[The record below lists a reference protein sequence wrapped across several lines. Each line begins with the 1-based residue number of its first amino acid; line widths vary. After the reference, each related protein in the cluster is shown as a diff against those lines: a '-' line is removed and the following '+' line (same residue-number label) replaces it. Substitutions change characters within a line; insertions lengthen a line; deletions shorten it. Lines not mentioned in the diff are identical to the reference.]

1 MFSHERFAMDQM
13 VSDSNCCV
21 GRRPGI
27 FDHRLGAICFALGR
41 ANRRRDCVAA
51 TYSTFKS
58 HAGRISDSN
67 SHSFAYTK
75 GNTYSY
81 SKPYAVTNASSCGSA
96 SPASTPPPIDE
107 GSARGRLVRARGTLT
122 RL

>member
-1 MFSHERFAMDQM
+1 M

-27 FDHRLGAICFALGR
+27 FDHCLGAICFALGR

-51 TYSTFKS
+51 TYSIFES
-58 HAGRISDSN
+58 HAGRIPDSN

-75 GNTYSY
+75 GNTNSY
-81 SKPYAVTNASSCGSA
+81 PKPYTVTKSSPCASA
-96 SPASTPPPIDE
+96 SPASTPTPINE
-107 GSARGRLVRARGTLT
+107 GSAYGSRVRVREGP
-122 RL
+122 